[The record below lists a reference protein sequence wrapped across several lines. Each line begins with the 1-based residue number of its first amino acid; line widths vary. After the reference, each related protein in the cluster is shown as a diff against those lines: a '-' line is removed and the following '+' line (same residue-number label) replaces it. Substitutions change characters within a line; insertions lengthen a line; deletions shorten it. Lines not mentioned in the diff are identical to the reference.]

1 MKRREKIGYLCL
13 LPAALM
19 VLIFVFYPVAK
30 TIWLSFH
37 DLRVQTMAEGAKF
50 VGLANYQKILHDE
63 TFWKT
68 FQWTFFFTVISVS
81 IELVIGMGLALIMN
95 RKIPGQGIIR
105 TTILIPWAIPTIV
118 AGMMWSYLFGQYGM
132 INEILLRAHIITEYL
147 PWMTEELFAKTAII
161 IADVWKTT
169 PYMSLLL
176 LAGLQNVPKNL
187 YEAASIDGAGKIQQF
202 FKITIPMIKP
212 ALMVALLFRVVA
224 ALRIYDLIA
233 AMTSGGP
240 AGTTESLSIY
250 AVSTYFRFGN
260 WGYGAAL
267 SVVML
272 LLALFISLFFV
283 DAMKSK
289 VGD

>member
-30 TIWLSFH
+30 TVWLSFH
-37 DLRVQTMAEGAKF
+37 ELRVQTMTEGAKF

-68 FQWTFFFTVISVS
+68 FRWTFFFTVISVS

-132 INEILLRAHIITEYL
+132 INEILLKAHVITEYL
-147 PWMTEELFAKTAII
+147 PWMTEELYAKTAII

-202 FKITIPMIKP
+202 FKVTIPMIKP

-272 LLALFISLFFV
+272 VLALFISLFFV